1 MIATATAIAL
11 ASAAAG
17 TVATIKSTQAQNKSA
32 NIQANI
38 AREQQKQQDLS
49 YQRQQRQAFRE
60 AQIRRA
66 QGVTSAQGLGVG
78 STSLAY
84 GGMSSI
90 ASQTGSALGFGS
102 QMSGLSGNI
111 VNMGIAANAANAQA
125 NKFGAMA
132 GIAGTAFQWT
142 GGPEMARKLVL
153 G

>member
-1 MIATATAIAL
+1 MAIATVIAIA
-11 ASAAAG
+11 SA
-17 TVATIKSTQAQNKSA
+17 VATTSSSIRASNAQKESTKL
-32 NIQANI
+32 QANI
-38 AREQQKQQDLS
+38 AREQQKQQDLT
-49 YQRQQRQAFRE
+49 YQRQQRQAIRE

-125 NKFGAMA
+125 AKYDAMA
-132 GIAGTAFQWT
+132 GIAGTAFKWA

-153 G
+153 GE